1 MLEGLKSDGRGRK
14 VGKASLTAGL
24 MAAMAIGHGAA
35 ADPWD
40 GTIEPLRFNP
50 GDLSLTLNAQA
61 GGAVFAPSAS
71 HFSGASGA
79 GGSPNA
85 SGAAKL
91 MPRLARD
98 FDTGWSLGLNA
109 TITASDAL
117 SRGRY
122 DGKVIEKAFGDVRF
136 GLGQVQI
143 GNTDGAGYDLA
154 VSGPKVDAAVSL
166 DDPQTS
172 FFRDPSTGRAVSD
185 IFTLRSE
192 VGASSNYAKFVYLS
206 PALFGVQL
214 ALSFT
219 PEQSRYGL
227 PFLHE
232 GAHVPG
238 RQVDIWEGA
247 LKYSDELGPVTV
259 SAYGGV
265 ALGRAEHKLPGQEGV
280 SDLGA
285 GLRLDY
291 PLNDEISLS
300 AGGAYRQSNAYAFQ
314 IARSYQAGTTHVMQA
329 SGAINYDAWMLGLEY
344 GNGDADA
351 VGGAPRLNVNGY
363 QASLGYTFSSSIAVS
378 GGWQRLVYQRSSGA
392 FYNAAPRLGLDAAFL
407 HLNPKT
413 SG

>member
-1 MLEGLKSDGRGRK
+1 M
-14 VGKASLTAGL
+14 VAGL
-24 MAAMAIGHGAA
+24 WAALAFGPGAV

-40 GTIEPLRFNP
+40 GTVAPLQFYP
-50 GDLSLTLNAQA
+50 GDLSLTVNAQA
-61 GGAVFAPSAS
+61 GGAVFAPSS
-71 HFSGASGA
+71 THLSGTSGA

-109 TITASDAL
+109 VITASDPL

-122 DGKVIEKAFGDVRF
+122 DGKVIEKAYGDVRF
-136 GLGQVQI
+136 GLGQVQM
-143 GNTDGAGYDLA
+143 GNADGAGYALA
-154 VSGPKVDAAVSL
+154 VTGPKVDAAVSL

-172 FFRDPSTGRAVSD
+172 FFRDPSTGRAVTD

-219 PEQSRYGL
+219 PEQSRYGI
-227 PFLHE
+227 PFLHQ
-232 GAHVPG
+232 GPHVPG

-259 SAYGGV
+259 SAYGG
-265 ALGRAEHKLPGQEGV
+265 ATLGRAEHKLPGQEGV

-291 PLNDEISLS
+291 PLSDEISIS

-314 IARSYQAGTTHVMQA
+314 IARSYQPGTTHMFQA
-329 SGAINYDAWMLGLEY
+329 SSAVNYNGWMLGVEY

-351 VGGAPRLNVNGY
+351 VGGAPRLGVNGY

-378 GGWQRLVYQRSSGA
+378 GGWQRLTYQRSSGA
-392 FYNAAPRLGLDAAFL
+392 FYNAAPRLGLDAVFL
-407 HLNPKT
+407 HLNLKT

>member
-1 MLEGLKSDGRGRK
+1 M
-14 VGKASLTAGL
+14 VAGL
-24 MAAMAIGHGAA
+24 WTGLTFGHGAA

-40 GTIEPLRFNP
+40 GTVAPLQFNP
-50 GDLSLTLNAQA
+50 GDLSLTINAQA
-61 GGAVFAPSAS
+61 GGAVFAPSS
-71 HFSGASGA
+71 THLSGTSGA

-109 TITASDAL
+109 VITASDPL

-122 DGKVIEKAFGDVRF
+122 DGKVIEKAYGDVRF
-136 GLGQVQI
+136 GLGQVQM
-143 GNTDGAGYDLA
+143 GNTDGAGYALA
-154 VSGPKVDAAVSL
+154 VTGPKVDAAVSL

-172 FFRDPSTGRAVSD
+172 FFRDPSTGRAVTD
-185 IFTLRSE
+185 IFALRSE
-192 VGASSNYAKFVYLS
+192 IGASSNYAKFVYLS

-232 GAHVPG
+232 GPHVPG

-247 LKYSDELGPVTV
+247 LKYSDQFGPVTV
-259 SAYGGV
+259 SAYGGG
-265 ALGRAEHKLPGQEGV
+265 AWGRGEHKLPGQEGV

-291 PLNDEISLS
+291 PVSDYLGFSL
-300 AGGAYRQSNAYAFQ
+300 GGAYRQSNAYAFQ
-314 IARSYQAGTTHVMQA
+314 IARSYQAGTTHVFQA
-329 SGAINYDAWMLGLEY
+329 SGAVTYDTWMLGVEY
-344 GNGDADA
+344 SNGDADA
-351 VGGAPRLNVNGY
+351 VGGGPRLGVNGY
-363 QASLGYTFSSSIAVS
+363 QASLGYSFSSSIAVS
-378 GGWQRLVYQRSSGA
+378 GGWQRLVYQRSSGT
-392 FYNAAPRLGLDAAFL
+392 FYNAAPRLGLDAVFL
-407 HLNPKT
+407 HLNLKT